1 MLIDLDD
8 LQTLLSLDTAG
19 LLETL
24 RGLPERCADAF
35 ALADGVLPRLDDAA
49 RPKQIVFC
57 GAGVAGL
64 AADFAQAL
72 LADTSDIPIFVAR
85 GYTLP
90 AWVGPDTLA
99 VAISDTGATE
109 ETVYAVSE
117 ATDKQARRLAVTGG
131 GHLQDIAE
139 ANEFPLVLVP
149 RVVTP
154 EPLALG
160 PLFFALWGALHS
172 LGLLPD
178 GTARRDIVETLGL
191 LRRQRDAFAP
201 EAPTAQN
208 APKQLAQALDG
219 TVPVIYGSPGIISA
233 AARRWKFA
241 CNAVAGMPAFW
252 NSSLDADR
260 DDVRG
265 WLGPAESGLVRAY
278 PHFSIVLL
286 RDRADSSL
294 IAQRVDTVREQ
305 IAEADPSLPVHEIA
319 ADGESALAR
328 LWTAAFL
335 GDWAA
340 AYLAVQVAAG

>member
-1 MLIDLDD
+1 MLIDLDNV
-8 LQTLLSLDTAG
+8 QTLLSLDTAG

-24 RGLPERCADAF
+24 RGLPEQCADAF
-35 ALADGVLPRLDDAA
+35 AQADGVLPRLDDAA
-49 RPKQIVFC
+49 RPKHIVLC

-72 LADTSDIPIFVAR
+72 LADTSDIPIWVAR

-99 VAISDTGATE
+99 VAVSYTGATE

-139 ANEFPLVLVP
+139 ANEFPLVLIP
-149 RVVTP
+149 RVVTA

-160 PLFFALWGALHS
+160 PVFFALWGALHS

-178 GTARRDIVETLGL
+178 AARRDVDETLAL
-191 LRRQRDAFAP
+191 LRRQRAAFAP
-201 EAPTAQN
+201 ESPTAQN

-219 TVPVIYGSPGIISA
+219 MVPVVYGSPGIVAA

-252 NSSLDADR
+252 SNILDADF
-260 DDVRG
+260 DDMRG
-265 WLGPAESGLVRAY
+265 WLGPAESGSVRAY
-278 PHFSIVLL
+278 PRFSVVVL
-286 RDRADSSL
+286 RDRADDSL
-294 IAQRVDTVREQ
+294 IAGRTDTVREQ

-319 ADGESALAR
+319 ADGDSALAR
-328 LWTAAFL
+328 LWTAAYL
-335 GDWAA
+335 GDWTA
-340 AYLAVQVAAG
+340 AYLAVQTAAG

>member
-8 LQTLLSLDTAG
+8 MQTLTSLDTAG

-24 RGLPERCADAF
+24 RGLPELCADAF
-35 ALADGVLPRLDDAA
+35 ARADGVLPRLDDAA
-49 RPKQIVFC
+49 RPKQIILC

-72 LADTSDIPIFVAR
+72 LADTSDMPVFVAR

-99 VAISDTGATE
+99 VAISYTGATE

-178 GTARRDIVETLGL
+178 AARRDIVETLGL

-219 TVPVIYGSPGIISA
+219 TVPVIYGSPGVVAA
-233 AARRWKFA
+233 AARGWKFA
-241 CNAVAGMPAFW
+241 CNAVAGTPAFW
-252 NSSLDADR
+252 NSVLDAEF
-260 DDVRG
+260 DDARG

-286 RDRADSSL
+286 RDRADTSL
-294 IAQRVDTVREQ
+294 IAQRIDTVREQ

-319 ADGESALAR
+319 ADGDSALAR
-328 LWTAAFL
+328 LWTAAYL
-335 GDWAA
+335 GDWTG
-340 AYLAVQVAAG
+340 AYLAVQTAAG